1 MRAVCSAIL
10 LCVGVFAGSPA
21 VAGDDC
27 PPLTMVTSV
36 QMHIAEDGRVYVPA
50 KINDTP
56 KSMLVDTG
64 GLFTEITQPALDE
77 LKLGTRETRLEL
89 VGISGDTTRRAA
101 RAAFTLGNLHADSM
115 DFMVMPSVHQFASD
129 ADDVAGILA
138 PNLLRSYDLD
148 LDFGGHKVNLIS
160 QRHCEGKVVYWPAD
174 AVAVV
179 PVTVN
184 ANGHILV
191 PVELDGHK
199 LTALLD
205 TGATISVLN
214 LEVAEGSFG
223 LTPGGADTPVRGNL
237 LGSRQATT
245 YSHRFKSLALEGISI
260 SNPTLEIVPDL
271 MRTQMLNPHDSLEGD
286 TRIPDKN
293 VETGLGDMIL
303 GMDILRRLHV
313 YIAYKERNLY
323 ITPANPVAAGGTTPS
338 SAAAASSASK

>member
-10 LCVGVFAGSPA
+10 LCVGAFTASPA
-21 VAGDDC
+21 LAGDDC

-36 QMHIAEDGRVYVPA
+36 PMHIADDGRIYVPA
-50 KINDTP
+50 KINDAS

-64 GLFTEITQPALDE
+64 GLFTEITQSASDE
-77 LKLGTRETRLEL
+77 MKLGTRQTRLEL
-89 VGISGDTTRRAA
+89 VGISGDKTRRAA

-115 DFMVMPSVHQFASD
+115 DFMVMPTAHEFASD
-129 ADDVAGILA
+129 VDDAAGILA
-138 PNLLRSYDLD
+138 PNLLRTYDLD

-179 PVTVN
+179 PVRVN
-184 ANGHILV
+184 AEGHILV

-205 TGATISVLN
+205 TGASVSVLN

-237 LGSRQATT
+237 IASPQATT
-245 YSHRFKSLALEGISI
+245 YSHRFKSLGLEGISI
-260 SNPTLEIVPDL
+260 SNPTLAIVPDL
-271 MRTQMLNPHDSLEGD
+271 IRAEMRNPRDTLEGD

-293 VETGLGDMIL
+293 VETGLGDLIL
-303 GMDILRRLHV
+303 GMDVLRRLHV

-323 ITPANPVAAGGTTPS
+323 ITPAAPS
-338 SAAAASSASK
+338 STSLSTASAAAAGSK